1 MMLMPYECETPVFLD
16 HVGVAEAED
25 DEEVDDVAADE
36 DGHVEHQDALEALD
50 DDHGEDVGKRSQ
62 HVPQHQRYGQEQGA
76 NLEP

>member
-1 MMLMPYECETPVFLD
+1 MFLD

-62 HVPQHQRYGQEQGA
+62 HVSQH
-76 NLEP
+76 

>member
-1 MMLMPYECETPVFLD
+1 MFLD

-50 DDHGEDVGKRSQ
+50 DDHGEDVGEGAQ
-62 HVPQHQRYGQEQGA
+62 HVPQHQRYRQEQGA
-76 NLEP
+76 NLQQTSIIWW

>member
-1 MMLMPYECETPVFLD
+1 MLQGPQTLTIFAYEKETLVFLD

-50 DDHGEDVGKRSQ
+50 DDHCEDVGKRSQ
-62 HVPQHQRYGQEQGA
+62 HVSQH
-76 NLEP
+76 

>member
-1 MMLMPYECETPVFLD
+1 MPYGRETPVFLD

-50 DDHGEDVGKRSQ
+50 DDHGEDVGERPE
-62 HVPQHQRYGQEQGA
+62 HVPQHQRYGQEQSA